1 MGLDWKTAHSLFTR
15 GLCHSSPFLTHLS
28 WKAQMFS
35 TSVSLPLTLKFYLPA
50 EPSILIHPK
59 IFYHGDNSTVVFECI
74 QIFWNH
80 GYPNPIL
87 KTLWRLLRGEG
98 ERVPSDYIS
107 LKNLLFCLCIWL
119 FFIWMHILALTL
131 LSSVHSYA
139 CANATVTNFIKKNLN
154 M

>member
-98 ERVPSDYIS
+98 ERVPQWLHFFKKFIV
-107 LKNLLFCLCIWL
+107 LLMYLVIFYMNAYLGINFAKQRAQLC
-119 FFIWMHILALTL
+119 
-131 LSSVHSYA
+131 V
-139 CANATVTNFIKKNLN
+139 C
-154 M
+154 